1 MELGRYVIAGVLG
14 VLLGL
19 AGGCVLWR
27 ADRASLAEEL
37 EKTRGWLAEEMRVAD
52 ARVEE
57 CQRARGR
64 AAGPDVESIRSALAK
79 AEAEVARL
87 RAVAKEA
94 ADDWRTELERRR
106 ALAVRLAAAQ
116 RECKAAASRGR

>member
-1 MELGRYVIAGVLG
+1 MELGRYVIASVLG
-14 VLLGL
+14 VLLGM
-19 AGGCVLWR
+19 AGGYVLWG

-37 EKTRGWLAEEMRVAD
+37 EKTRGWLAEEMKVAD

-57 CQRARGR
+57 CARARSR
-64 AAGPDVESIRSALAK
+64 ASGPEVEQIRSALAK

-87 RAVAKEA
+87 RVVAKEA

-106 ALAVRLAAAQ
+106 ALAARLAAAQ
-116 RECKAAASRGR
+116 RECQAASSRRR

>member
-1 MELGRYVIAGVLG
+1 MELGRYVIASVLG
-14 VLLGL
+14 MLLGL
-19 AGGCVLWR
+19 AGGYGLWGS
-27 ADRASLAEEL
+27 DRASLAKEL
-37 EKTRGWLAEEMRVAD
+37 EKTRGWLAEEMKVAD

-57 CQRARGR
+57 CQRGR
-64 AAGPDVESIRSALAK
+64 SRASGPEAENIRSALAR

-106 ALAVRLAAAQ
+106 ALAGRLATAQ
-116 RECKAAASRGR
+116 RECQAASSRGR